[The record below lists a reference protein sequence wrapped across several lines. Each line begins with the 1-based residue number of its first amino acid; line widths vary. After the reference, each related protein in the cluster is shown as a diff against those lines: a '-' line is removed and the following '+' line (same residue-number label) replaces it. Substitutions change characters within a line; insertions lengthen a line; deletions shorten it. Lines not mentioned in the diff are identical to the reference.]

1 MIVGFGERRREMVC
15 KFCGENRDFL
25 FCVYDNKTGSDFY
38 VCAMHWNKFYFEE
51 LADQLVQN
59 EELKGL

>member
-1 MIVGFGERRREMVC
+1 VGFGERRGKEMVC
-15 KFCGENRDFL
+15 KFCGEKRDFL
-25 FCVYDNKTGSDFY
+25 FSVYDTETDSHFL

-51 LADQLVQN
+51 LTDQLVQN